1 MQIKKGEQRSA
12 TLTTADLHS
21 KAFGGFKQ
29 NNKIKYITSVNLF
42 LFQVKQ
48 TKLNKKAT
56 TSTTTT
62 TTTTKAT
69 AVAVAVAVAVAT
81 ATATATV
88 VATKG
93 VYYQL

>member
-62 TTTTKAT
+62 KAT
-69 AVAVAVAVAVAT
+69 AVAVAVAT

>member
-62 TTTTKAT
+62 TKAT